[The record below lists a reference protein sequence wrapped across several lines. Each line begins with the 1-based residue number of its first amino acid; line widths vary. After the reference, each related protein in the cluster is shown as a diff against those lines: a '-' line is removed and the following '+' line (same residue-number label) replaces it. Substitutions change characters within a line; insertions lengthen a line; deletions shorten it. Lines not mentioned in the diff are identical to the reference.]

1 LRTSVAQREQVLR
14 GWRWRNW
21 DFHSSAEL
29 AGLETEWEMPVV
41 IRSVEFNPPIR
52 EDWLRIVT
60 KSESTAEFPHSAPGR
75 HNTGHSFLSNEN
87 VVFSRMALSG
97 FGQRKECF
105 RLAIKEFIKHHY
117 RHFNAASLID
127 AAEGYVKL
135 IDGGGKMF
143 LTMGGAMSTAELG
156 LSLAEM
162 IRQGKVH
169 AITCTG
175 ANLEEDV
182 FNLVAHDFYERVP
195 NYRDLTPADEVALLD
210 RHMNRVTDTCIPEM
224 EAMRRIEKVVLKE
237 WMRADQAGESFFPHQ
252 FMYKILLSGDLKD
265 SYQIDPKNSWL
276 LAAAERN
283 LPMFVPGW
291 EDSTLGNMYAGHC
304 ISGDVKR
311 VHTVRTG
318 IEYMMELAEWYTA
331 TTAEVPLGFFQ
342 IAGGIAGDFPIC
354 VVPMLHQD
362 LQRDHVPLWAYFCQI
377 SDSTT
382 SYGSYSGA
390 VPNEKITWGKLG
402 ADTPKYIIESDA
414 TIVAPLV
421 FAYVLGW

>member
-1 LRTSVAQREQVLR
+1 
-14 GWRWRNW
+14 
-21 DFHSSAEL
+21 
-29 AGLETEWEMPVV
+29 
-41 IRSVEFNPPIR
+41 
-52 EDWLRIVT
+52 
-60 KSESTAEFPHSAPGR
+60 
-75 HNTGHSFLSNEN
+75 
-87 VVFSRMALSG
+87 
-97 FGQRKECF
+97 
-105 RLAIKEFIKHHY
+105 LAIKEFIKHHY
-117 RHFNAASLID
+117 RHFNAASLVD
-127 AAEGYVKL
+127 AAEGYIKL
-135 IDGGGKMF
+135 VDAGGKMF

-195 NYRDLTPADEVALLD
+195 NYRDLTPEDEVKLLN

-237 WMRADQAGESFFPHQ
+237 WMAADQANEAYFPHQ
-252 FMYKILLSGDLKD
+252 FMYKILLSGALRD

-276 LAAAERN
+276 LAAAEKN

-291 EDSTLGNMYAGHC
+291 EDSTLGNMYTGHC
-304 ISGDVKR
+304 ISGDVKK

-318 IEYMMELAEWYTA
+318 IEYMMELAEWYTK
-331 TTAEVPLGFFQ
+331 TTAETPLGFFQ

-362 LQRDHVPLWAYFCQI
+362 LQREDVPLWAYFCQI

-402 ADTPKYIIESDA
+402 VDTPKYIIESDA
-414 TIVAPLV
+414 TIVAPLI